1 MTRREPRTLPS
12 SAAAGAA
19 PSRSPVLAS
28 GCHGRTSR
36 GVTITMRPTPG
47 AWPRASTLA
56 TPHAWLRSSL
66 PSSAGPPPG
75 SVAIRLR
82 ARARARAHTH
92 TRAHAHTH
100 AHTCSH
106 VCSFL
111 LPRLA
116 FCPTCALD
124 SCCASRV
131 PSLLMPPQNMVVRF
145 ERVPLGSAAG
155 ARSPLFNS

>member
-1 MTRREPRTLPS
+1 MHCICTSAYGHSAVFLQRLIGFLPHAMLVLHIYFLFFSPPCFQPCSSLSPPPARAAYISILRRRWGCTV
-12 SAAAGAA
+12 AFAGA
-19 PSRSPVLAS
+19 RLS

-36 GVTITMRPTPG
+36 GVTVTITMRPTPG

-75 SVAIRLR
+75 SVAIRLSAR
-82 ARARARAHTH
+82 ARARARTR

-106 VCSFL
+106 VPCL
-111 LPRLA
+111 L
-116 FCPTCALD
+116 
-124 SCCASRV
+124 
-131 PSLLMPPQNMVVRF
+131 
-145 ERVPLGSAAG
+145 
-155 ARSPLFNS
+155 